1 MVYFLNITVISPR
14 DEEDDEEDDESEDED
29 VTGPPPAGYFF
40 ILMQHLE
47 FSLQSLLVPFT
58 VPTTLQ
64 SLNT

>member
-1 MVYFLNITVISPR
+1 MISVINISVISPR

-40 ILMQHLE
+40 ILIQHSE
-47 FSLQSLLVPFT
+47 FTLHSILLHCT
-58 VPTTLQ
+58 VPTTLP